1 MPVRPPERSSSEG
14 TAASASS
21 GEAPSRWLRGHVPGE
36 VGIWIFILGD
46 ITLYAVLFG
55 SFMVDRS
62 KDVELFNESSA
73 TLHASFGAINALLL
87 LTSSLL
93 VALGVRAVRTG
104 IAQRRARLLFAFAI
118 LCALGFVFNKYLEY
132 SELLREGL
140 DPTENSFYVY
150 YYVLTG
156 IHLTHLLAGTAV
168 LVFLQRISRK
178 AVFEPK
184 DVRATESGAS
194 FWHVVDLLWIVLFA
208 LLYLV
213 R

>member
-1 MPVRPPERSSSEG
+1 MPERTRARSPSEG
-14 TAASASS
+14 TAAPAPS

-62 KDVELFNESSA
+62 KDVELFNEASA

-87 LTSSLL
+87 LTSSLF
-93 VALGVRAVRTG
+93 VALGVRAVRPG
-104 IAQRRARLLFAFAI
+104 IAQRLARILFSLAI
-118 LCALGFVFNKYLEY
+118 VCSLGFIFNKYLEY
-132 SELLREGL
+132 SDLLSDGL
-140 DPTENSFYVY
+140 DPTTNSFYVY

-168 LVFLQRISRK
+168 LFFLQRISGK
-178 AVFEPK
+178 AAFEEK
-184 DVRATESGAS
+184 DVRASESGAS